1 MDILTQL
8 LPNDD
13 ISQLENEF
21 FDFSERYFSSW
32 DELRERKII
41 IFGAGL
47 FGQMVADTL
56 RKEKICPY
64 CFIDSN
70 KNTWGTIRKGIS
82 IKPVCSLQDHPD
94 AILSFLRRMHEKW
107 PKYHINMELRQF
119 FQLICR
125 QLICRHLQLAIGSMI
140 LLKN

>member
-47 FGQMVADTL
+47 F
-56 RKEKICPY
+56 
-64 CFIDSN
+64 
-70 KNTWGTIRKGIS
+70 
-82 IKPVCSLQDHPD
+82 
-94 AILSFLRRMHEKW
+94 
-107 PKYHINMELRQF
+107 
-119 FQLICR
+119 
-125 QLICRHLQLAIGSMI
+125 
-140 LLKN
+140 